1 MKVLYRIII
10 AAAKAGLP
18 LIGLFNKKINLGAKG
33 RGATWDIL
41 DKKVKKTTPKIWVHA
56 ASLGEFEQ
64 VVPVLE
70 KINREKYQVV
80 LSFFSPSGY
89 ENKKHTSLADV
100 VCYLPLDTRT
110 NAQKFIKVVDP
121 SLAIMVKYE
130 FWPQYL
136 NQLKL
141 KKIHTIL
148 VSGVFREKMPFNSW
162 YGKWMTPSLEAF
174 SHFFLQDEHSLY
186 HLKNLGYTNATVSG
200 DTRFDRASQLIERS
214 NHLDFLDEF
223 LANKKC
229 LVVGSS
235 WPEDISVMKNW
246 LNSNSQNENYKVII
260 APHEVHSN
268 AIKQLI
274 DQLDHPVQ
282 LYSEIEKNKVVEETT
297 ILIID
302 SIGKLTLAYS
312 YASIA
317 YVGGAMGTKGLH
329 NILEAATFG
338 IPVVIGKNYEKFPEA
353 GKLEDLG
360 GLFSIENK
368 QEFNEII
375 NKLFEDDYL
384 RDKTGMISGHW
395 INSNTG
401 ATRLIL
407 NYLKEY
413 NEDMVVHN

>member
-1 MKVLYRIII
+1 
-10 AAAKAGLP
+10 
-18 LIGLFNKKINLGAKG
+18 
-33 RGATWDIL
+33 
-41 DKKVKKTTPKIWVHA
+41 
-56 ASLGEFEQ
+56 
-64 VVPVLE
+64 
-70 KINREKYQVV
+70 
-80 LSFFSPSGY
+80 
-89 ENKKHTSLADV
+89 
-100 VCYLPLDTRT
+100 
-110 NAQKFIKVVDP
+110 
-121 SLAIMVKYE
+121 
-130 FWPQYL
+130 
-136 NQLKL
+136 
-141 KKIHTIL
+141 
-148 VSGVFREKMPFNSW
+148 
-162 YGKWMTPSLEAF
+162 
-174 SHFFLQDEHSLY
+174 
-186 HLKNLGYTNATVSG
+186 
-200 DTRFDRASQLIERS
+200 
-214 NHLDFLDEF
+214 
-223 LANKKC
+223 NKKC

-246 LNSNSQNENYKVII
+246 LNSNSQNEDYKVII

-297 ILIID
+297 TLIID